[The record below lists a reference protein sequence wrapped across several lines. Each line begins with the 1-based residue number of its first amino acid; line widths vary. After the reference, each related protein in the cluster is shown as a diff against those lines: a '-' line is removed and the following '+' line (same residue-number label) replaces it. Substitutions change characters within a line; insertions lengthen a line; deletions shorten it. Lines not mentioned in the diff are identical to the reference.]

1 MIKKETDQQ
10 LKQMQNRIKLL
21 KLQEQKIQKRNEQ
34 QSKKIKEMITLR
46 QMA

>member
-1 MIKKETDQQ
+1 
-10 LKQMQNRIKLL
+10 MQNRIKLL